1 MCLAVPGK
9 IIRLQGDRG
18 VASLHGN
25 EVPISTVLVPALA
38 VGDWVL
44 VHAGFAI
51 QQIEEE
57 AATET
62 FRILS
67 DLQRSAT
74 GVRTE
79 ARHADH

>member
-9 IIRLQGDRG
+9 VIRLQGERG

-25 EVPISTVLVPALA
+25 EVPISTVLVPDVT

-51 QQIEEE
+51 QQIDEDD
-57 AATET
+57 AAET
-62 FRILS
+62 WKILN
-67 DLQRSAT
+67 DLQRHDAAQAGET
-74 GVRTE
+74 G
-79 ARHADH
+79 HAEK